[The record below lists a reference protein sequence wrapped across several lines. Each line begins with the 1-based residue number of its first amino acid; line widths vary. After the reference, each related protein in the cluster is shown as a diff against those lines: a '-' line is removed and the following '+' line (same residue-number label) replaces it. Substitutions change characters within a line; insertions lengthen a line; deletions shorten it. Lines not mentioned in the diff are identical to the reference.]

1 MPNTPPL
8 LVAGG
13 DIYPSRF
20 VTMSTSEDNTGI
32 QSTANSEIIG
42 ISQVGTNY
50 PPLSNII
57 TPPTVAAED
66 GQPFRLFG
74 DGEQC
79 LVEAGGVITNGEL
92 LKADGDG
99 KAVEIATTGTTI
111 QNYGAVALQ
120 SASADGVM
128 ILVQVHALK
137 KTRPALT

>member
-20 VTMSTSEDNTGI
+20 VTLSTSEDNTGI

-42 ISQVGTNY
+42 VSQVGTNY
-50 PPLSNII
+50 PPLDNLSLDGY
-57 TPPTVAAED
+57 AATD
-66 GQPFRLFG
+66 GQPFRLIG

-79 LVEAGGVITNGEL
+79 LVEAGGVITNGQKL
-92 LKADGDG
+92 MSDGDG
-99 KAVEIATTGTTI
+99 KAVAIATTGTTI
-111 QNYGAVALQ
+111 QNSGAIALQ
-120 SASADGVM
+120 SASASGVM
-128 ILVQVHALK
+128 ILVQVNALQ